1 MIEPLPLRLHRAVSI
16 LSRTDDPGA
25 ADAQSACG
33 EVAARLV
40 ILEEALRALLSNK
53 EGAGEQARRALALDW
68 S

>member
-33 EVAARLV
+33 EVATRLV
-40 ILEEALRALLSNK
+40 ILEEALRALLSNT
-53 EGAGEQARRALALDW
+53 EGAEEQARRALAYDW

>member
-1 MIEPLPLRLHRAVSI
+1 MAGPPPLRLQRALSI

-33 EVAARLV
+33 EVAARIV
-40 ILEEALRALLSNK
+40 ILEEALRALLAGDL
-53 EGAGEQARRALALDW
+53 GAEEKARRALAIDW